1 MAGQGSDNRS
11 LPRLPLM
18 VPAAVKYTN
27 GGVHEVE
34 SVTKDVSAAGVFLYM
49 DVEPAIGSEL
59 ELMLSLPSKE
69 NGGTPVQVHCV
80 AKVVRVEK
88 GERKFGVAAAIHTY
102 EIAGETTQQLASS

>member
-1 MAGQGSDNRS
+1 MADQGPDNRS

-49 DVEPAIGSEL
+49 DVEPAIGSEI

-69 NGGTPVQVHCV
+69 NGTPVQVHCV

-88 GERKFGVAAAIHTY
+88 GDKRFGVAAAIHTY

>member
-1 MAGQGSDNRS
+1 MADQGPDNRS

-18 VPAAVKYTN
+18 VTAAVKYTN

-49 DVEPAIGSEL
+49 DVEPAIGSEI

-69 NGGTPVQVHCV
+69 NGTPVQVHCV

-88 GERKFGVAAAIHTY
+88 GDLKFGVAASIHTY
-102 EIAGETTQQLASS
+102 EIAGETTQQMASS